1 MPFTL
6 SHQNPTCQVT
16 STHYSLKEGESHIQ
30 KTRTHFKTGQA
41 ILWEDFFPVT
51 EHRGNMCY
59 QRSSAEVAKVRQNKP
74 LSTLGLISY
83 SLYMGSLSNLTLHP

>member
-41 ILWEDFFPVT
+41 ILWEDFFP
-51 EHRGNMCY
+51 
-59 QRSSAEVAKVRQNKP
+59 P
-74 LSTLGLISY
+74 LSTEVACATKGPVQRWPKSGKTNPY
-83 SLYMGSLSNLTLHP
+83 LH